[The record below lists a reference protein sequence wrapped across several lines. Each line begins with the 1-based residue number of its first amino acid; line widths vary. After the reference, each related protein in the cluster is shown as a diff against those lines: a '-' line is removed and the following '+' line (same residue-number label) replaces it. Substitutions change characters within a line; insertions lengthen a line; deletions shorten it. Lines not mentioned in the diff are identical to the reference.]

1 MPSSQKV
8 KKKMASPRDLY
19 CRYLTAKR
27 LREKPLPH
35 AAKHVHFRLQVIVE
49 EESFASKGLN
59 SS

>member
-1 MPSSQKV
+1 
-8 KKKMASPRDLY
+8 MASPRDLY